1 MVSII
6 LCTVII
12 FEKNKIIKNNNNNN
26 NNNNKK
32 TTNIP
37 DLFHM
42 KLVFLSTGKFLSSLD
57 NPLLYSRFMFWTDW
71 GEQPKIERAEM
82 DGSNREIIIWRDIQ
96 WPNGLTIDYSTGKI
110 YWTDAKLFCIT
121 RANYDGSNRVQIVG
135 APMPSQCV
143 LGHPFALTSYG
154 NKIYWTDWKT
164 RDFHSTNKK
173 SGTRCQMVWSNA
185 YSPMD
190 IQAFE
195 PRRQLPR
202 PGKFNFNLIFFLYSF
217 INHLYN
223 QDTRTMNTGIFGT
236 FFL

>member
-1 MVSII
+1 
-6 LCTVII
+6 
-12 FEKNKIIKNNNNNN
+12 
-26 NNNNKK
+26 
-32 TTNIP
+32 
-37 DLFHM
+37 
-42 KLVFLSTGKFLSSLD
+42 
-57 NPLLYSRFMFWTDW
+57 MFWTDW

-96 WPNGLTIDYSTGKI
+96 WPNGLTIDYSAQKI

-164 RDFHSTNKK
+164 RDFHSTNKN

-202 PGKFNFNLIFFLYSF
+202 PGKFNFNLIFFVLIYKSF
-217 INHLYN
+217 VQSGHSNNEHWHFWH
-223 QDTRTMNTGIFGT
+223 IF
-236 FFL
+236 L

>member
-1 MVSII
+1 
-6 LCTVII
+6 
-12 FEKNKIIKNNNNNN
+12 
-26 NNNNKK
+26 
-32 TTNIP
+32 
-37 DLFHM
+37 
-42 KLVFLSTGKFLSSLD
+42 
-57 NPLLYSRFMFWTDW
+57 MFWTDW

-82 DGSNREIIIWRDIQ
+82 DGSNREIIIRQNIR
-96 WPNGLTIDYSTGKI
+96 WPNGLTIDYSAQKI

-121 RANYDGSNRVQIVG
+121 KANYDGSNRVQIVG
-135 APMPSQCV
+135 APMSSLCV

-164 RDFHSTNKK
+164 RGIHSTNKN

-202 PGKFNFNLIFFLYSF
+202 PGKFNFHLIIF
-217 INHLYN
+217 INYA
-223 QDTRTMNTGIFGT
+223 D
-236 FFL
+236 